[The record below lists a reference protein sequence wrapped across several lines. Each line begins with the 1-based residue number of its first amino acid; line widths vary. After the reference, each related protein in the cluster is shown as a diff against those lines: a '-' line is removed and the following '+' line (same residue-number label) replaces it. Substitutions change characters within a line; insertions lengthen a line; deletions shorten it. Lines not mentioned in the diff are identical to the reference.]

1 MFGAGPRQFTRT
13 MRYSVPGSDSDQVTI
28 VFFSHFTKKAKPT
41 DMLLSHHALHRA
53 NLSSSLRLAVFVCK
67 VRRYGTP
74 TNTSPR
80 HKSKVWS
87 SADHAVQDI
96 KSGSVLLCGG
106 EQGLTLVK
114 IIVNIFEIRFWL
126 GRHSR
131 LILLPLNYG
140 KQSV

>member
-1 MFGAGPRQFTRT
+1 MRRSRVRVVDAMFGAGPRQFTRT

-114 IIVNIFEIRFWL
+114 IIVSIYLKL
-126 GRHSR
+126 GFGWAG
-131 LILLPLNYG
+131 IPG
-140 KQSV
+140 

>member
-1 MFGAGPRQFTRT
+1 MSRVQVVDAMFGAGPSAFYTDHHDLFSRIRGKF
-13 MRYSVPGSDSDQVTI
+13 
-28 VFFSHFTKKAKPT
+28 FFSHFTREAKPT
-41 DMLLSHHALHRA
+41 DMLLSHKLLYRA
-53 NLSSSLRLAVFVCK
+53 NLSTSLRLAVFVGK

-114 IIVNIFEIRFWL
+114 IIVSIYLKL
-126 GRHSR
+126 GFGWAG
-131 LILLPLNYG
+131 IPG
-140 KQSV
+140 